1 VAPLFLNRKFSK
13 LKKYGKISRAEPYL
27 KRNSKIKNQIQG
39 ANFMENMGV
48 KLAQKQLD
56 AYNAQNLEEFLSV
69 YSEDVQIMEFPSN
82 RVTANGLEEMRERYR
97 KLFKDNPNNHAEL
110 LARIVKENHVI
121 DHEYVTGR
129 ANGKE
134 AKAVAIYEIQ
144 GEKIAKVWFL

>member
-1 VAPLFLNRKFSK
+1 
-13 LKKYGKISRAEPYL
+13 
-27 KRNSKIKNQIQG
+27 
-39 ANFMENMGV
+39 MGV
-48 KLAQKQLD
+48 RLAQKQLD

-82 RVTANGLEEMRERYR
+82 RVTTNGLKEMRERYGR
-97 KLFKDNPNNHAEL
+97 LFKENPNNHAEL

-144 GEKIAKVWFL
+144 GDKIAKVWFL